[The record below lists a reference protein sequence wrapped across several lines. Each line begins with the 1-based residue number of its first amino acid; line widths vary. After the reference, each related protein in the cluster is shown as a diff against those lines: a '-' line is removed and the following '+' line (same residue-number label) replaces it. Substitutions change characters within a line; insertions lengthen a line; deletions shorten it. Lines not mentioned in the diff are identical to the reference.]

1 MKNPLKET
9 ADIFNVTNRE
19 ICLFVIAAIIIVAFL
34 GYLDQREKA
43 AVSRVLSGEVVLTSS
58 QSTDV
63 LSCTCK
69 EYKKAYICTC
79 RNTDVGVIL
88 EDDPNHLSVEDTEK
102 ALTDY
107 HQRKQDDSD
116 AAFILNQHFLDG
128 AASMTR

>member
-1 MKNPLKET
+1 MKNL
-9 ADIFNVTNRE
+9 FSHVTIE
-19 ICLFVIAAIIIVAFL
+19 GFVFIIAIVIIMAFL
-34 GYLDQREKA
+34 GSLEQREKA
-43 AVSRVLSGEVVLTSS
+43 TVNAVLSGEVMLTSS
-58 QSTDV
+58 QSKDA

-88 EDDPNHLSVEDTEK
+88 EDDQNHLSVEDTEK

-107 HQRKQDDSD
+107 QHRKQDDSD
-116 AAFILNQHFLDG
+116 DAAFLLNQHFLDG

>member
-1 MKNPLKET
+1 ML
-9 ADIFNVTNRE
+9 
-19 ICLFVIAAIIIVAFL
+19 VIMGVITVAFL
-34 GYLDQREKA
+34 GALEQREKA
-43 AVSRVLSGEVVLTSS
+43 IVNNVISGEVALISS
-58 QSTDV
+58 QSKDA

-88 EDDPNHLSVEDTEK
+88 KDDPNHLSVEDTEK

-107 HQRKQDDSD
+107 HRRKQRESDDD
-116 AAFILNQHFLDG
+116 AILYQHLLDG

>member
-1 MKNPLKET
+1 MKET
-9 ADIFNVTNRE
+9 ADIFKVTKRE
-19 ICLFVIAAIIIVAFL
+19 ICLFIISAIIIVTFL
-34 GYLDQREKA
+34 GYLEQREKA
-43 AVSRVLSGEVVLTSS
+43 TVNAVLSGEVMLTSN
-58 QSTDV
+58 QSKDT

-69 EYKKAYICTC
+69 EYKKAYICSC
-79 RNTDVGVIL
+79 RNTDIGVIL

-102 ALTDY
+102 ALADY

>member
-1 MKNPLKET
+1 MLV
-9 ADIFNVTNRE
+9 IMGVVT
-19 ICLFVIAAIIIVAFL
+19 VAFL
-34 GYLDQREKA
+34 GYLDQKEKA
-43 AVSRVLSGEVVLTSS
+43 TVNAVLSGEVTLTSS
-58 QSTDV
+58 QSKDA

-102 ALTDY
+102 ALADY
-107 HQRKQDDSD
+107 HRRKQRESDDD
-116 AAFILNQHFLDG
+116 AILYQHFLDG